1 MRSRLPVVASPV
13 RNRSN
18 EPPSPADALTEVGVV
33 LAIVL
38 ALALVAQILVGA
50 PS

>member
-1 MRSRLPVVASPV
+1 MRSRLPGAASPG
-13 RNRSN
+13 RNRPN
-18 EPPSPADALTEVGVV
+18 ELPSAADMLTQVGVV

>member
-1 MRSRLPVVASPV
+1 MRSHLPAVASPTRIR
-13 RNRSN
+13 RNER
-18 EPPSPADALTEVGVV
+18 PSQADMLTQVGVL

-38 ALALVAQILVGA
+38 ALALVAQIVVGA

>member
-1 MRSRLPVVASPV
+1 MRSPIPGEARPARIRP
-13 RNRSN
+13 N
-18 EPPSPADALTEVGVV
+18 ERPNLADMLTQVGAL

-38 ALALVAQILVGA
+38 ALALVAQILVSA

>member
-1 MRSRLPVVASPV
+1 MRSRFPGAASPG
-13 RNRSN
+13 RIRPN
-18 EPPSPADALTEVGVV
+18 EPPSPADMLTQVGVL
-33 LAIVL
+33 LAIML